1 MGLME
6 KVINNLERN
15 YYRSI
20 KKINRKNVVI
30 QALYL
35 HKIYRWKENIRLYIL
50 YNYILFDKILT

>member
-35 HKIYRWKENIRLYIL
+35 HKIYRWKENIRLYI
-50 YNYILFDKILT
+50 I